1 MKKFVDWH
9 RSYIEHAQKQL
20 GLSNYSLYWFGI
32 LEGAFYMWLLIKV
45 IPWIFARK
53 AEIPDF

>member
-1 MKKFVDWH
+1 MKEILDWH
-9 RSYIEHAQKQL
+9 KSLIESAQKQL

-32 LEGAFYMWLLIKV
+32 LEGALYMCLLMKV